1 MAKHQQRPREWPDRA
16 GAVADNAVDALGVI
30 AMQAASIHG
39 QALAIGGIAL
49 GCVTEIGEGNVEDV
63 RHMLLSIRELTAA
76 QQLLCV
82 SIKDGAMTQR
92 AALAGAR
99 RGEY

>member
-1 MAKHQQRPREWPDRA
+1 M
-16 GAVADNAVDALGVI
+16 VADDAIDALGAI
-30 AMQAASIHG
+30 ALEAASING
-39 QALAIGGIAL
+39 QALAIGGMAL
-49 GCVTEIGEGNVEDV
+49 GCVTEAGEGNIEDV
-63 RHMLLSIRELTAA
+63 RHMLLSMRELTIA

-82 SIKDGAMTQR
+82 NIKDRAMRHR